1 MRKPRKRE
9 QSPRLQPEQYECQT
23 FIRRL
28 RQYYYEIFCR
38 IYHIKNESKTAH
50 IPDIGILSGVPDY
63 CYPVARGGYHACY
76 IEMKKPEAIKLA
88 DGGISEDQS
97 KIIAQLEADGNFCIV
112 CYNWEQALE
121 AVLIYDQGIAS
132 EIPTKSL

>member
-1 MRKPRKRE
+1 MRKLRKRE

-28 RQYYYEIFCR
+28 RQYHPEIFKR

-50 IPDIGILSGVPDY
+50 IPDVGILSGVPDY

-76 IEMKKPEAIKLA
+76 IEMKKPEAIKLK
-88 DGGISEDQS
+88 DGGISEDQL
-97 KIIAQLEADGNFCIV
+97 KIIPQLEADGNFCIV

-121 AVLIYDQGIAS
+121 SVLGYDES
-132 EIPTKSL
+132 